1 MDKTKIPN
9 GQNKNPKKREVAR
22 LPKFVVQDL
31 NFGNRNFI
39 Q

>member
-1 MDKTKIPN
+1 MVKN
-9 GQNKNPKKREVAR
+9 AQNKSPKKREVAR
-22 LPKFVVQDL
+22 LPIFVVQDL